1 MKKICFGVLILSLQG
16 LCAFENP
23 FTDTLD
29 LTCDRSLYS
38 EQVLT
43 CVGHVQLD
51 SPTLKLS
58 GDTLCWNDTS
68 KVLFL
73 DGNLAQV
80 DYQQPYAPS
89 KTAPCTLKA
98 EHMAVTC
105 DATRQPLSLEAQRQV
120 SCNYQTEKMHFHAQ
134 GDRLKVNKA
143 ESSKALI
150 YLDAPDNAFC
160 HIAINPGLQAKVADV
175 QIDMA
180 TSCAKAHKIQAT
192 LDLQLEEGRGQLTV
206 QAERASWD
214 GNLQQ
219 LILEGAMLLSLYKDK
234 AASDQEPFCTLQAKE
249 RLICACSL
257 TPCFICHKI
266 QVDGPLK
273 LTHSTLGTLIGSGTA
288 IMDTAKNKVIA
299 RGKQQS
305 TGEILPEHQMRF
317 ETTQGSIQAD
327 RMALDLHKKD
337 SEEVNKGPKGY
348 SLHAQGSVG
357 IEAVQGQYALGSEMH
372 YDTRTQCGEL
382 LGKPSERVLFWEPRY
397 DMNLSA
403 CACHFTMR
411 DPVTGKMQ
419 VQGKGDV
426 RMTFFDMERKK
437 LQTRFPAYESL

>member
-1 MKKICFGVLILSLQG
+1 MRTRVICLMLIILQSLP
-16 LCAFENP
+16 AFENP
-23 FTDTLD
+23 FTGALD

-51 SPTLKLS
+51 SSTLKVR
-58 GDTLCWNDTS
+58 GDKLCWNDTS
-68 KVLFL
+68 KMLFL
-73 DGNLAQV
+73 DGTLAQV
-80 DYQQPYAPS
+80 DYPYAYAPS
-89 KTAPCTLKA
+89 KTAPCVLKA

-105 DATRQPLSLEAQRQV
+105 DASRHPLSLEAQRQV
-120 SCNYQTEKMHFHAQ
+120 SCYYQTEKMQFHAQ

-143 ESSKALI
+143 DSSTALI
-150 YLDAPDNAFC
+150 YLDAPDNTFC
-160 HIAINPGLQAKVADV
+160 DIAINPGLQAKVADV
-175 QIDMA
+175 QIDMTA
-180 TSCAKAHKIQAT
+180 SCAKAHTIQAT
-192 LDLQLEEGRGQLTV
+192 LDLQLEEGKGKLAI

-219 LILEGAMLLSLYKDK
+219 LILEGTMLLSLYK
-234 AASDQEPFCTLQAKE
+234 AASDQAPFCTLQAKE

-257 TPCFICHKI
+257 TPDFICHKI

-299 RGKQQS
+299 RGKQQI
-305 TGEILPEHQMRF
+305 TKEILPEHQMRF

-327 RMALDLHKKD
+327 LLVLDLHKKD
-337 SEEVNKGPKGY
+337 SDKPQGL

-357 IEAVQGQYALGSEMH
+357 IEAMQGQYALAHEMH
-372 YDTRTQCGEL
+372 YDTLKGQGQL
-382 LGKPSERVLFWEPRY
+382 FGKSGERVLFWEPRY
-397 DMNLSA
+397 DMTLSA
-403 CACHFTMR
+403 SACHFTLR
-411 DPVTGKMQ
+411 DPDTGKMQ

-437 LQTRFPAYESL
+437 LQTRFSTYESL